1 LQAQHNSPALSISAT
16 TGNVG
21 IGTSAP
27 TEKLDVI
34 GGALAAGNGTIRTGI
49 TYSSLGLLGTFTNHD
64 LGLITNGTEKARI
77 TAAGRVGIGTT
88 ADYSFNDDAKLAV
101 ANTSG
106 NSTISIVSGTGST
119 GYLAFA
125 DGTSGTDRYT
135 GSINYLHASDAM
147 TFNTNAG
154 NERMR
159 ITSAGYVG
167 IGTSSPTATLDVG
180 GEIKL
185 SSDLYMGNNRF
196 IRFERNSGSTS
207 IQTLG
212 IPTGTDDVRLLTTGD
227 FNLVTGSL
235 SNLLTVKQSGN
246 VGIGTTS
253 PAYRFNVVTDA
264 IAGAQNL
271 AAIDR
276 TAQNFV
282 TFTNPQ
288 FSTDASMGL
297 MLRVFPQSDARQ
309 GAGILASG
317 GAANGET
324 DLNLFVSSGSVS
336 STSYSALTLKGGSGN
351 VGIGTSAPTAKLD
364 VNQTNQSGDN
374 DFIRLTTDA
383 TAGSLSL
390 GIYPSSNNSL
400 SFIGSNALL
409 SSGGVTRLNA
419 AAGGSLL
426 TMNTDSIVAYVSSG
440 AANPVERM
448 RITSAG
454 NVGIGTSTPT
464 TAKLQIRGTG
474 NTDATNSI
482 FADNSSGAATFA
494 VRDNGDVFM
503 LGNVGIGTGTPS
515 GKLHVAGGDIFLGAS
530 YALKYNST
538 SYITPENNV
547 SGAEVSTGGVFVVK
561 TGVSPAERLR
571 VDASGNVGIGTTSPV
586 SKLHVAAADAW
597 MTLQRTSGTT
607 NILDFTD
614 SAAARLGYVGF
625 IFSNLT
631 LNAKAGSDI
640 VFAPN
645 NEERGR
651 FTSNGL
657 TFNGDTAAANALDD
671 YEEGTF
677 TATITPATSGT
688 ITSGGTFTTWT
699 YTKIG
704 RQVTISGVFVI
715 SSVASPVGATVI
727 IGGLPFTI
735 FNNNGAYGAFSAA
748 YFTSATSADSAVAGR
763 HSINTTQLTL
773 GVDAST
779 VAASD
784 EIYVTATYF
793 V

>member
-1 LQAQHNSPALSISAT
+1 MATINHKTYNEATETFKDFSVYDGKETLIFKVDGADQTVYASNIIGSGIIKTSDNGPLSATAKYLSDGLGNNSALALSTSLVGVGATTLFTKMSIANSLSAT
-16 TGNVG
+16 S
-21 IGTSAP
+21 IGTNYNAGILNIQNTNTTNGNLSLIGFQDASAS
-27 TEKLDVI
+27 I
-34 GGALAAGNGTIRTGI
+34 NLAAVGAINTVHSASPNSVVGE
-49 TYSSLGLLGTFTNHD
+49 LGFYTKASG
-64 LGLITNGTEKARI
+64 GGYVTERMRI
-77 TAAGRVGIGTT
+77 TSTGRVGIGTT

-196 IRFERNSGSTS
+196 LRFERNSGSTS

-235 SNLLTVKQSGN
+235 SNLLTVKQAGN
-246 VGIGTTS
+246 VGIGTAS

-324 DLNLFVSSGSVS
+324 DLNLFVSSGTVS

-351 VGIGTSAPTAKLD
+351 VGIGETSPAQKLHVSISETTAYAASSASLIQPD
-364 VNQTNQSGDN
+364 GGSNLLIQNTGESGFASLRFAALN
-374 DFIRLTTDA
+374 ASNAVGYFGFNNN
-383 TAGSLSL
+383 TANVG
-390 GIYPSSNNSL
+390 G
-400 SFIGSNALL
+400 SFIFGQR
-409 SSGGVTRLNA
+409 T
-419 AAGGSLL
+419 
-426 TMNTDSIVAYVSSG
+426 G
-440 AANPVERM
+440 ATSYAEQM
-448 RITSAG
+448 RITDTG
-454 NVGIGTSTPT
+454 NVGIGTSAPT
-464 TAKLQIRGTG
+464 NLLHLA
-474 NTDATNSI
+474 
-482 FADNSSGAATFA
+482 GASA
-494 VRDNGDVFM
+494 
-503 LGNVGIGTGTPS
+503 TPS
-515 GKLHVAGGDIFLGAS
+515 LRLGSVSEGFYWDIGRENATTGDFVFNNASGGASTERVRILAGG
-530 YALKYNST
+530 
-538 SYITPENNV
+538 
-547 SGAEVSTGGVFVVK
+547 
-561 TGVSPAERLR
+561 
-571 VDASGNVGIGTTSPV
+571 
-586 SKLHVAAADAW
+586 
-597 MTLQRTSGTT
+597 
-607 NILDFTD
+607 
-614 SAAARLGYVGF
+614 
-625 IFSNLT
+625 
-631 LNAKAGSDI
+631 
-640 VFAPN
+640 
-645 NEERGR
+645 
-651 FTSNGL
+651 GL

-671 YEEGTF
+671 YEEGAWTMGISF
-677 TATITPATSGT
+677 
-688 ITSGGTFTTWT
+688 GGAAVGVTYGANAGS

-704 RQVTISGVFVI
+704 RQVTVCGFIGLSSKGSSTGVAAI
-715 SSVASPVGATVI
+715 T
-727 IGGLPFTI
+727 GLPFTI
-735 FNNNGAYGAFSAA
+735 GSANSNYCAASVRLTTITFANQFQAYGA
-748 YFTSATSADSAVAGR
+748 
-763 HSINTTQLTL
+763 INTTTIPLEEITEAGTLT
-773 GVDAST
+773 GISNGDFANNS
-779 VAASD
+779 
-784 EIYVTATYF
+784 EILLSLTYF

>member
-1 LQAQHNSPALSISAT
+1 MAT
-16 TGNVG
+16 INHKTYNEATETFKDFNVYDGKETLIFKVDGSEGNVG
-21 IGTSAP
+21 IGTSSPAV
-27 TEKLDVI
+27 D
-34 GGALAAGNGTIRTGI
+34 AA
-49 TYSSLGLLGTFTNHD
+49 
-64 LGLITNGTEKARI
+64 
-77 TAAGRVGIGTT
+77 
-88 ADYSFNDDAKLAV
+88 
-101 ANTSG
+101 
-106 NSTISIVSGTGST
+106 
-119 GYLAFA
+119 
-125 DGTSGTDRYT
+125 
-135 GSINYLHASDAM
+135 
-147 TFNTNAG
+147 
-154 NERMR
+154 
-159 ITSAGYVG
+159 
-167 IGTSSPTATLDVG
+167 
-180 GEIKL
+180 
-185 SSDLYMGNNRF
+185 
-196 IRFERNSGSTS
+196 
-207 IQTLG
+207 
-212 IPTGTDDVRLLTTGD
+212 
-227 FNLVTGSL
+227 
-235 SNLLTVKQSGN
+235 GN

-383 TAGSLSL
+383 TSGSLSL

-400 SFIGSNALL
+400 SFIGSNALF

-426 TMNTDSIVAYVSSG
+426 SMNTDSIVVYVSSG

-448 RITSAG
+448 RIDSSGNVGINTSAPTQKLTVNGNAAVGGQQAFWLRDDDGFSANAARRAWAMTANYNAFGTFSIYGASAVDSDPLAGTAFLNITSAG
-454 NVGIGTSTPT
+454 NVGIGNSSPTATLDVTGTLAVSGNLTSTGSASFT
-464 TAKLQIRGTG
+464 GSVASAISAGEQAILQGG
-474 NTDATNSI
+474 YLQFYNAAATNKFIKLTDDASTI
-482 FADNSSGAATFA
+482 D
-494 VRDNGDVFM
+494 
-503 LGNVGIGTGTPS
+503 GIGFSKS
-515 GKLHVAGGDIFLGAS
+515 GSAS
-530 YALKYNST
+530 T
-538 SYITPENNV
+538 IWFP
-547 SGAEVSTGGVFVVK
+547 
-561 TGVSPAERLR
+561 
-571 VDASGNVGIGTTSPV
+571 SGNVGIGTSSPQQ
-586 SKLHVAAADAW
+586 KLHVADIANDSYGLITTATNWADNTFTGVKIGSTGDTYGAGVDLRSYSDYSASAKTELALW
-597 MTLQRTSGTT
+597 VNNTSNTMVEVVRAT
-607 NILDFTD
+607 
-614 SAAARLGYVGF
+614 
-625 IFSNLT
+625 
-631 LNAKAGSDI
+631 
-640 VFAPN
+640 
-645 NEERGR
+645 E
-651 FTSNGL
+651 NGL

-688 ITSGGTFTTWT
+688 ITSGATFTTWT

-704 RQVTISGVFVI
+704 RQVTINGVFVI
-715 SSVASPVGATVI
+715 SSVASPVGANVV

-748 YFTSATSADSAVAGR
+748 YFTSATSANSAVAGR

-784 EIYVTATYF
+784 QIDVTATYF

>member
-1 LQAQHNSPALSISAT
+1 MATINHKTYNEATETFKDFSVYDGKETLIFKVDGADQTVYASNIIGSGIIKTSDNGPLSATAKYLSDGLGNNSALALSTSLVGVGATTLFTKMSIANSLSAT
-16 TGNVG
+16 S
-21 IGTSAP
+21 IGTNYNAGILNIQNTNTTNGNLSLIGFQDASAS
-27 TEKLDVI
+27 I
-34 GGALAAGNGTIRTGI
+34 NLAAVGAINTVHSASPNSVVGE
-49 TYSSLGLLGTFTNHD
+49 LGFYTKASG
-64 LGLITNGTEKARI
+64 GGYVTERLRI
-77 TAAGRVGIGTT
+77 TSTGRVGIGTT

-351 VGIGTSAPTAKLD
+351 VGIGTSAPTAKL
-364 VNQTNQSGDN
+364 
-374 DFIRLTTDA
+374 
-383 TAGSLSL
+383 
-390 GIYPSSNNSL
+390 
-400 SFIGSNALL
+400 
-409 SSGGVTRLNA
+409 
-419 AAGGSLL
+419 
-426 TMNTDSIVAYVSSG
+426 
-440 AANPVERM
+440 
-448 RITSAG
+448 
-454 NVGIGTSTPT
+454 
-464 TAKLQIRGTG
+464 
-474 NTDATNSI
+474 
-482 FADNSSGAATFA
+482 
-494 VRDNGDVFM
+494 
-503 LGNVGIGTGTPS
+503 
-515 GKLHVAGGDIFLGAS
+515 
-530 YALKYNST
+530 
-538 SYITPENNV
+538 
-547 SGAEVSTGGVFVVK
+547 
-561 TGVSPAERLR
+561 
-571 VDASGNVGIGTTSPV
+571 
-586 SKLHVAAADAW
+586 
-597 MTLQRTSGTT
+597 
-607 NILDFTD
+607 
-614 SAAARLGYVGF
+614 
-625 IFSNLT
+625 
-631 LNAKAGSDI
+631 
-640 VFAPN
+640 
-645 NEERGR
+645 
-651 FTSNGL
+651 
-657 TFNGDTAAANALDD
+657 
-671 YEEGTF
+671 
-677 TATITPATSGT
+677 
-688 ITSGGTFTTWT
+688 
-699 YTKIG
+699 
-704 RQVTISGVFVI
+704 
-715 SSVASPVGATVI
+715 
-727 IGGLPFTI
+727 
-735 FNNNGAYGAFSAA
+735 
-748 YFTSATSADSAVAGR
+748 
-763 HSINTTQLTL
+763 
-773 GVDAST
+773 
-779 VAASD
+779 
-784 EIYVTATYF
+784 TYF

>member
-1 LQAQHNSPALSISAT
+1 
-16 TGNVG
+16 
-21 IGTSAP
+21 
-27 TEKLDVI
+27 
-34 GGALAAGNGTIRTGI
+34 
-49 TYSSLGLLGTFTNHD
+49 
-64 LGLITNGTEKARI
+64 
-77 TAAGRVGIGTT
+77 
-88 ADYSFNDDAKLAV
+88 
-101 ANTSG
+101 
-106 NSTISIVSGTGST
+106 
-119 GYLAFA
+119 
-125 DGTSGTDRYT
+125 
-135 GSINYLHASDAM
+135 
-147 TFNTNAG
+147 
-154 NERMR
+154 
-159 ITSAGYVG
+159 
-167 IGTSSPTATLDVG
+167 
-180 GEIKL
+180 
-185 SSDLYMGNNRF
+185 
-196 IRFERNSGSTS
+196 
-207 IQTLG
+207 
-212 IPTGTDDVRLLTTGD
+212 
-227 FNLVTGSL
+227 
-235 SNLLTVKQSGN
+235 
-246 VGIGTTS
+246 
-253 PAYRFNVVTDA
+253 VVTDA

-586 SKLHVAAADAW
+586 SKLCNVAAADAW
-597 MTLQRTSGTT
+597 MTLQRTSP
-607 NILDFTD
+607 
-614 SAAARLGYVGF
+614 RYYQH
-625 IFSNLT
+625 
-631 LNAKAGSDI
+631 
-640 VFAPN
+640 P
-645 NEERGR
+645 
-651 FTSNGL
+651 
-657 TFNGDTAAANALDD
+657 
-671 YEEGTF
+671 
-677 TATITPATSGT
+677 
-688 ITSGGTFTTWT
+688 
-699 YTKIG
+699 
-704 RQVTISGVFVI
+704 
-715 SSVASPVGATVI
+715 
-727 IGGLPFTI
+727 
-735 FNNNGAYGAFSAA
+735 
-748 YFTSATSADSAVAGR
+748 
-763 HSINTTQLTL
+763 
-773 GVDAST
+773 
-779 VAASD
+779 
-784 EIYVTATYF
+784 
-793 V
+793 